1 MDNWCNIL
9 DEGILKYNVSFASM
23 FVLNYECLKEYVIGQ
38 IREFYSENIHFEDD
52 KMVCEES
59 LSYGMKVEA
68 INRKEDINMKKKCLI
83 IGLLVVVMITILV
96 IVLKFGLKKEKPIT
110 DIKVNGNEIELDINR
125 KFFLYDEDPLET
137 EKEKIEPLKEV
148 EVVIKGKGNCN
159 NNKFEGEVK
168 VEGFELGGNFQSFNI
183 SREENGYEMTCMSVN
198 LQNEEAVDGPLYY
211 YWITISDD
219 FKLIHIWITEYGKNE
234 SDDYHW
240 VMNSGY

>member
-1 MDNWCNIL
+1 
-9 DEGILKYNVSFASM
+9 
-23 FVLNYECLKEYVIGQ
+23 
-38 IREFYSENIHFEDD
+38 
-52 KMVCEES
+52 
-59 LSYGMKVEA
+59 MKVEA

-168 VEGFELGGNFQSFNI
+168 VEGFDLGGNFQSFNI

-211 YWITISDD
+211 YWITIGDD

>member
-1 MDNWCNIL
+1 MN
-9 DEGILKYNVSFASM
+9 
-23 FVLNYECLKEYVIGQ
+23 
-38 IREFYSENIHFEDD
+38 
-52 KMVCEES
+52 
-59 LSYGMKVEA
+59 VEA
-68 INRKEDINMKKKCLI
+68 INRKEDINMKKKGLI
-83 IGLLVVVMITILV
+83 IGLLVVVIITILV

-125 KFFLYDEDPLET
+125 KFFLYDEDSLET
-137 EKEKIEPLKEV
+137 EKIEPLKEV

-168 VEGFELGGNFQSFNI
+168 VEGFDLGGNFQSFSI

-234 SDDYHW
+234 SEDYHW

>member
-1 MDNWCNIL
+1 MN
-9 DEGILKYNVSFASM
+9 
-23 FVLNYECLKEYVIGQ
+23 
-38 IREFYSENIHFEDD
+38 
-52 KMVCEES
+52 
-59 LSYGMKVEA
+59 VEA
-68 INRKEDINMKKKCLI
+68 INRKEDINMKKKGLI
-83 IGLLVVVMITILV
+83 IGLLVVVIITVLV

-137 EKEKIEPLKEV
+137 EKIEQLKEV

-159 NNKFEGEVK
+159 NNKCEGEVK

-234 SDDYHW
+234 SGDYHW

>member
-1 MDNWCNIL
+1 
-9 DEGILKYNVSFASM
+9 
-23 FVLNYECLKEYVIGQ
+23 
-38 IREFYSENIHFEDD
+38 
-52 KMVCEES
+52 
-59 LSYGMKVEA
+59 MKVEA

-125 KFFLYDEDPLET
+125 KFFLYDEDSLET
-137 EKEKIEPLKEV
+137 EKIEPLKEV

-168 VEGFELGGNFQSFNI
+168 VEGFDLGGNFQSFII
-183 SREENGYEMTCMSVN
+183 SREENGYGMTCMGVN

-234 SDDYHW
+234 SEDYHW

>member
-1 MDNWCNIL
+1 
-9 DEGILKYNVSFASM
+9 
-23 FVLNYECLKEYVIGQ
+23 
-38 IREFYSENIHFEDD
+38 
-52 KMVCEES
+52 
-59 LSYGMKVEA
+59 MKVEA

-159 NNKFEGEVK
+159 NKFEGEVK

-183 SREENGYEMTCMSVN
+183 SREENGYVMNCMGAN
-198 LQNEEAVDGPLYY
+198 LQNEEAVDGPLYC

-219 FKLIHIWITEYGKNE
+219 LKLIHIWITEFGKNE

-240 VMNSGY
+240 VMNSGN

>member
-1 MDNWCNIL
+1 MN
-9 DEGILKYNVSFASM
+9 
-23 FVLNYECLKEYVIGQ
+23 
-38 IREFYSENIHFEDD
+38 
-52 KMVCEES
+52 
-59 LSYGMKVEA
+59 VEA
-68 INRKEDINMKKKCLI
+68 INRKEDISMKKKGLI
-83 IGLLVVVMITILV
+83 IGLLVVVIITILV

-137 EKEKIEPLKEV
+137 EKIEPLKEV

-183 SREENGYEMTCMSVN
+183 SREENGYGMTCMGVN
-198 LQNEEAVDGPLYY
+198 LQSEEAVDGPLYY

>member
-1 MDNWCNIL
+1 MN
-9 DEGILKYNVSFASM
+9 
-23 FVLNYECLKEYVIGQ
+23 
-38 IREFYSENIHFEDD
+38 
-52 KMVCEES
+52 
-59 LSYGMKVEA
+59 VEA
-68 INRKEDINMKKKCLI
+68 INRKEDINMKKKGLI
-83 IGLLVVVMITILV
+83 IGLLVVVIITILV

-125 KFFLYDEDPLET
+125 KFFLYDEDSLET
-137 EKEKIEPLKEV
+137 EKIEPLKEV

-168 VEGFELGGNFQSFNI
+168 VEGFDLGGNFQSFII
-183 SREENGYEMTCMSVN
+183 SREENGYGMTCMGVN

-234 SDDYHW
+234 SEDYHW